1 MGTLFLPF
9 LALSISIMGT
19 VNKRDGIGR
28 QSVELGLSLKNKYEV
43 KVVPIGA
50 TEELSDEE
58 RGLLKADLRML
69 NRIVLV
75 NTSLPEIPHFV
86 EILKQYKREDQRFIC
101 YTMHES
107 SSVDPHFVKYL
118 NFFEHILVPD
128 PFLIEVF
135 KNSGVT
141 APISVIPLSVDLSDF
156 LRHPIKKK
164 IGDTFVFANYS
175 ACILRKDL
183 ELLIHA
189 FSKKFKNKGDVKLR
203 INCRG
208 GDKHYEKKLRKLIEF
223 LQVENVEFTI
233 ESKTTQKYLQMFLST
248 DCYVSPSWG
257 EGFSIQPRQAMA
269 LGIPVIVSD
278 NTGQSTIA
286 QSGLVFSLEKAE
298 KIPAAYSD
306 LFGFFDMGSMKKS
319 DLDELAD
326 LMEKV
331 YFERHNLLE
340 DNLKK
345 REWASQ
351 FDLKKGPFIQKFCD
365 FFDQFEENRG

>member
-1 MGTLFLPF
+1 MGTLFVSF

-28 QSVELGLSLKNKYEV
+28 QSIELGMSLKNKYEV
-43 KVVPIGA
+43 KVVPVGA
-50 TEELSDEE
+50 TEELTEEE
-58 RGLLKADLRML
+58 RGLLKADLRKL
-69 NRIVLV
+69 NRIVMV

-86 EILKQYKREDQRFIC
+86 EILKQYKRDDQRFIC

-107 SSVDPHFVKYL
+107 SFVDPHFVNYL

-128 PFLIEVF
+128 PFLIDVF
-135 KNSGVT
+135 NNSGVT
-141 APISVIPLSVDLSDF
+141 VPISVIPLSVDLGDF
-156 LRHPIKKK
+156 LSQPIKDK

-183 ELLIHA
+183 ELLIQA
-189 FSKKFKNKGDVKLR
+189 FSKKFKNKENIKLR

-208 GDKHYEKKLRKLIEF
+208 GDKLYEKKLKKLIEF
-223 LQVENVEFTI
+223 LELENVEFTV
-233 ESKTTQKYLQMFLST
+233 ESKNTKKYLQMFLST

-269 LGIPVIVSD
+269 LGIPVIVSN
-278 NTGQSTIA
+278 NTGQSSIA
-286 QSGLVFSLEKAE
+286 QSGLVFSLEKEE

-306 LFGFFDMGSMKKS
+306 LFGFFDMGWMKKS

-331 YFERHNLLE
+331 YLQQNGLLK
-340 DNLKK
+340 DNWKK
-345 REWASQ
+345 REWATQ
-351 FDLKKGPFIQKFCD
+351 FDLKKGLFIQKFCK
-365 FFDQFEENRG
+365 FFEQFEENKG

>member
-1 MGTLFLPF
+1 MATLFLSF

-19 VNKRDGIGR
+19 INKRDGIGR
-28 QSVELGLSLKNKYEV
+28 QSIELGMSLKNKYEV
-43 KVVPIGA
+43 KVVPVGA
-50 TEELSDEE
+50 TEELFDEE
-58 RGLLKADLRML
+58 RGLLKGDFRKL
-69 NRIVLV
+69 NRIVVV

-86 EILKQYKREDQRFIC
+86 EIIKQYKREDQRFIC

-107 SSVDPHFVKYL
+107 SFVDPHFVNYL

-135 KNSGVT
+135 QNSGVT
-141 APISVIPLSVDLSDF
+141 APISVIPLSVDLGDF
-156 LRHPIKKK
+156 LRQPIKEK
-164 IGDTFVFANYS
+164 IGDPFVFANYS

-183 ELLIHA
+183 ELLILA
-189 FSKKFKNKGDVKLR
+189 FSKKFKNKENVKLR

-208 GDKHYEKKLRKLIEF
+208 GDKHYEKKLRRLIEF
-223 LQVENVEFTI
+223 LEIKNVEFTM
-233 ESKTTQKYLQMFLST
+233 ESKTGPQYLRMFLST

-269 LGIPVIVSD
+269 LGLPVIVSN

-286 QSGLVFSLEKAE
+286 QSGLVFSLEKGE

-306 LFGFFDMGSMKKS
+306 LFGFFDMGFMKKS

-331 YFERHNLLE
+331 YLKQHDLLK
-340 DNLKK
+340 DSWKR

-365 FFDQFEENRG
+365 FFEQFEENRG